1 MKTDYHDTLPRQA
14 RDNRNTRLAR
24 EVETFDCLC
33 AQRRILA
40 DISRGR
46 EVEVRAEQARQA
58 ALDAAA
64 ARERRAA
71 RQRADGL
78 DFEPKILAGEGAN
91 LPLPRGAAAAAT
103 IGKGALPR
111 GSARAGA
118 GAGAGGEVGG
128 AMKRKEEALRA
139 MERAHAKVRRN
150 VSFWRRLL
158 LYCIPNICQDRL
170 GTNIGKLSKKGRFLA
185 GHRGD

>member
-1 MKTDYHDTLPRQA
+1 M
-14 RDNRNTRLAR
+14 
-24 EVETFDCLC
+24 
-33 AQRRILA
+33 
-40 DISRGR
+40 
-46 EVEVRAEQARQA
+46 RAEQARQA

-78 DFEPKILAGEGAN
+78 DFEPKVLTGEGAN

-111 GSARAGA
+111 GSAGGA

-128 AMKRKEEALRA
+128 AVKRKEEALNA
-139 MERAHAKVRRN
+139 MERAHAKVTRN
-150 VSFWRRLL
+150 VFLAPASTILQTEHLPRQARDKH
-158 LYCIPNICQDRL
+158 IRKTQN
-170 GTNIGKLSKKGRFLA
+170 KGRFLA
-185 GHRGD
+185 GHRCD

>member
-1 MKTDYHDTLPRQA
+1 M
-14 RDNRNTRLAR
+14 
-24 EVETFDCLC
+24 
-33 AQRRILA
+33 
-40 DISRGR
+40 
-46 EVEVRAEQARQA
+46 RAEQARQA

-78 DFEPKILAGEGAN
+78 DFEPKVLTGEGAN

-103 IGKGALPR
+103 LRKGALPR

-118 GAGAGGEVGG
+118 GAGGEVGG
-128 AMKRKEEALRA
+128 AVKRKEEALRA

-150 VSFWRRLL
+150 IFLAPASTILQTELL
-158 LYCIPNICQDRL
+158 PRQARDKHIRKTQN
-170 GTNIGKLSKKGRFLA
+170 KGRFLA